1 MMKLSVCIDA
11 LFRGMDF
18 EESMRVV
25 KSTGV
30 DTIEF
35 WSWWNKDLMGILK
48 VKEELRLNISA
59 ICTKFVSLTDSEQLD
74 EYINGLV
81 ESIKVAKMLGCKSL
95 ITQVGNELSD
105 VSREDQHMSIVK
117 GLQACTSLLEESD
130 ITLLVEPL
138 NITVDHKGYYLYS
151 SDEAFQIIEEVGSPK
166 VKVLFD
172 IYHQQITEGNLIQR
186 ITRNIDKI
194 GHFHAAG
201 NPGRHELSS
210 GEINY
215 GEIIKAI
222 DKTGYNGYFGL
233 EYFPVKDVREGIEE
247 IVNMIF
253 GAEGELDN

>member
-1 MMKLSVCIDA
+1 MKLSVCIDA
-11 LFRGMDF
+11 LFWDKDF
-18 EESMRVV
+18 EESMRAV
-25 KSTGV
+25 KAAEV

-35 WSWWNKDLMGILK
+35 WAWWNKDLEAVVK
-48 VKEELRLNISA
+48 AKEELNLSVSA
-59 ICTKFVSLTDSEQLD
+59 LCTKFASLTDSTKRD
-74 EYINGLV
+74 EYISGLR
-81 ESIKVAKMLGCKSL
+81 ESIKIAKMLGCKSL

-105 VSREDQHMSIVK
+105 VSREEQHRSIVQ
-117 GLQACTSLLEESD
+117 GLQACTSLLEEAD

-138 NITVDHKGYYLYS
+138 NIVVDHKGYYLYS
-151 SDEAFQIIEEVGSPK
+151 SDEAFKIIEEVGSSK

-201 NPGRHELSS
+201 NPGRHELSL

-222 DKTGYNGYFGL
+222 DKAGYSGYFGL
-233 EYFPVKDVREGIEE
+233 EYFPEKDVIEGIKEVVKMME
-247 IVNMIF
+247 
-253 GAEGELDN
+253 